1 MINILKRM
9 YFLLEKEKNKEKE
22 PITKT
27 RPGILFFTANL
38 NANMTGKFKGYHAY
52 RHTAK

>member
-1 MINILKRM
+1 M
-9 YFLLEKEKNKEKE
+9 YFLLEKEKTKEKE
-22 PITKT
+22 AIIKT
-27 RPGILFFTANL
+27 RSGILFFIANL